1 MAQLAVNFT
10 LQSNRLSSRARTANL
25 TLAGALL
32 TCALATLLGS
42 NQAQAE
48 TAYISDKLTV
58 PVRSGPTKGHR
69 IVHFGLPAGTK
80 MEILARDEA
89 SEFVEI
95 ETAGGTKG
103 WIRGQ
108 YITAQ
113 PIARDRLRSAN
124 AKIAALEK
132 SLNREKTALT
142 AAKAAGNE
150 SSKTSSQLNQQLTDT
165 TQKLEALQK
174 ISKNAIAEHAEN
186 QKLKGLNSSL
196 LDQLEDIK
204 DERDQLRS
212 NVQQRWLM
220 IGGGLVLIGL
230 LLGILLK
237 ARPRRSAWT

>member
-1 MAQLAVNFT
+1 MNRAQLQANPAFHPRRTKVTSGLLVAVVA
-10 LQSNRLSSRARTANL
+10 LY
-25 TLAGALL
+25 GALVS
-32 TCALATLLGS
+32 AS
-42 NQAQAE
+42 SWAE

-80 MEILARDEA
+80 MEVLQRDEG

-95 ETAGGTKG
+95 VTAGGTKG
-103 WIRGQ
+103 WVREQ
-108 YITAQ
+108 YLTAQ

-124 AKIAALEK
+124 AKIAQLEK
-132 SLNREKTALT
+132 SLSREKAALA

-150 SSKTSSQLNQQLTDT
+150 SIKNSSQLGKQLSET